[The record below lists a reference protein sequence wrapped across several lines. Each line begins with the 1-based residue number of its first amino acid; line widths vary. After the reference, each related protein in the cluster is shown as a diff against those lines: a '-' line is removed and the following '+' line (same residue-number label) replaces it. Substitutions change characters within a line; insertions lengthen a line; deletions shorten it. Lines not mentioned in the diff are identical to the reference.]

1 MTNGVS
7 WRSRLLS
14 DYWFS
19 HLPANLQ
26 DSLLDAARQRRKTP
40 GQRLFDKG
48 DLPCGVYVLL
58 EGSVRIGG
66 THEQR
71 LLTQVESTSAPC
83 WFGEVSLF
91 DGLPRRF
98 EVCSLE
104 QSIFLHIPQPF
115 LARLLDRHPEYWRWF
130 AALLSQKVGL
140 PLPNPEKM
148 RRLPPRARVAWRLLL
163 LSEGYGPLS
172 QVRRLIA
179 LDDIQAAER
188 LALASPAL
196 LEVLRD
202 LHERRIVRL
211 GEGHLE
217 VFDVDKLRRVA
228 NFSRARAVC

>member
-19 HLPANLQ
+19 HLPASLQ

-40 GQRLFDKG
+40 GRRLFDKG

-71 LLTQVESTSAPC
+71 LLTHVESTSAPC

-140 PLPNPEKM
+140 PLPNPEKT
-148 RRLPPRARVAWRLLL
+148 
-163 LSEGYGPLS
+163 
-172 QVRRLIA
+172 
-179 LDDIQAAER
+179 
-188 LALASPAL
+188 ASPAAAGASCL
-196 LEVLRD
+196 AP
-202 LHERRIVRL
+202 
-211 GEGHLE
+211 
-217 VFDVDKLRRVA
+217 VA
-228 NFSRARAVC
+228 AQ